1 MFPTLVLLRVYA
13 TMCAILDICYV
24 VRMIRYY
31 QENPEMIHWKRV
43 KRILGYLKGT
53 MDYPL
58 YYQGKILCL
67 VRYSDVD

>member
-13 TMCAILDICYV
+13 TMCAILDISYV

-31 QENPEMIHWKRV
+31 QENLEMIHWKRV

-53 MDYPL
+53 MDYSL
-58 YYQGKILCL
+58 YYQGKKLRL